1 MINIIS
7 IILDLI
13 NYSFINKNSLF
24 ISLFSVESLIFI
36 KNKKYL
42 KAFILGIIFDLL
54 FTNYYLLNGFIF
66 LFLEYI
72 IIKYYKYFKYNL
84 INNIILSIIL
94 ILIYNIILFIVLNVT
109 KLNLNSFI
117 EFLFIIKHFFIIN
130 IIYVLILS
138 FIFKRSNIK

>member
-13 NYSFINKNSLF
+13 NYSFININSLF
-24 ISLFSVESLIFI
+24 ISLFSIESLIFI

>member
-13 NYSFINKNSLF
+13 NYSFININSLF
-24 ISLFSVESLIFI
+24 ISLFSIESLIFI

-94 ILIYNIILFIVLNVT
+94 IL
-109 KLNLNSFI
+109 
-117 EFLFIIKHFFIIN
+117 
-130 IIYVLILS
+130 
-138 FIFKRSNIK
+138 